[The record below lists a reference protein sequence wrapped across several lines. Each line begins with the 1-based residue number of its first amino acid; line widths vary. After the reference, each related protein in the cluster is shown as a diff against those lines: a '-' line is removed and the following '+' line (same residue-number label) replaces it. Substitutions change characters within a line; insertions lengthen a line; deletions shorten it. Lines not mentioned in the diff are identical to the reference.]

1 MCCVG
6 QSELHR
12 SKLYDIL
19 VGQHI
24 PIIVLGCV
32 LGLFDVFMAAS
43 GEYWDLASTLRG
55 TAGLAKRV

>member
-19 VGQHI
+19 VGQHR
-24 PIIVLGCV
+24 PIIV